1 MGAIQQRLE
10 PMEHFDWD
18 KLVGVTCAMIG
29 GMVAFINTQFLDA
42 SYFVSVL
49 KSSGIAL
56 VCGFMGV
63 AGKHAFSM
71 AKLWWIKKKRSKL
84 KNK

>member
-1 MGAIQQRLE
+1 MGTINTRVQ

-18 KLVGVTCAMIG
+18 KLVGVTSAIAG
-29 GMVAFINTQFLDA
+29 GMFAFIHTQFLDA

-71 AKLWWIKKKRSKL
+71 AKIWWIKRK